1 MPDLLYDVS
10 GQTGNLDIRPH
21 QSLAQQV
28 SGKAQEV
35 AFDTQQM
42 EQYNKEINAAM
53 EEYRARVRGIRPY
66 MGETEQG
73 LYQSIVQPV
82 LNKWEMVPG
91 FGSAGS
97 SQASMLNAE
106 RQATE
111 AARRAASLQSFNMR
125 LADKVKTVNPKTGK
139 LYTHEEAIVPTML
152 ESADVLFGQGAGPV
166 LSTFGKPQAAPKPPA
181 FTQRFN
187 VQPSDTMGRKPG
199 IWEKSPQGDE
209 RFLTDFP
216 PTKTPAPKVSVEARE
231 KRMTE
236 LRALLKANPWL
247 ATGEAPSA
255 WTGAGK
261 AKYQAIL
268 DRYNQLLNQSDT
280 MVGEEVADATA
291 PTENTFQAGKY
302 RVRIK

>member
-21 QSLAQQV
+21 SSLTQQV

-53 EEYRARVRGIRPY
+53 EEYRVRVKDIRPY

-73 LYQSIVQPV
+73 LYRSIVQPV

-97 SQASMLNAE
+97 SQASMMNAE
-106 RQATE
+106 RQAQE
-111 AARRAASLQSFNMR
+111 AARRAVSMQQFQAGVA
-125 LADKVKTVNPKTGK
+125 ADMKTIDPETGK
-139 LYTHEEAIVPTML
+139 PYTL
-152 ESADVLFGQGAGPV
+152 EKATVRNVLKNSEMVSQSPGSV
-166 LSTFGKPQAAPKPPA
+166 LSTFGKPPAPPKPPA
-181 FTQRFN
+181 YTQRFN
-187 VQPSDTMGRKPG
+187 VQPTDSMGRKPG

-216 PTKTPAPKVSVEARE
+216 PAKTPAPKVSVEARE